1 MLEGNKE
8 HNYEEDS
15 NEDYIEGNN
24 HAYLEYGYCGDH
36 YRGNAEEVEQTPTI
50 DCINKR
56 NSLDEGRLNNN
67 NKIDIDKRLLESK
80 EKGHIIENSNNT
92 KEKNEINS
100 AFYRNSKVL
109 LQQGKYLI
117 RDHGDL
123 GLESFRLWMANLNS
137 GKDIKK
143 FNSMLL
149 KRIPLKLRME
159 FLRDGKF
166 GEEDGDNNIKK
177 SVL

>member
-1 MLEGNKE
+1 M
-8 HNYEEDS
+8 
-15 NEDYIEGNN
+15 
-24 HAYLEYGYCGDH
+24 
-36 YRGNAEEVEQTPTI
+36 EQTPTI
-50 DCINKR
+50 DCVNKR

-67 NKIDIDKRLLESK
+67 NNKIDIYKRLLESK

-123 GLESFRLWMANLNS
+123 GLESFQLWMANLNS

-149 KRIPLKLRME
+149 KRLPLKLIRE

-166 GEEDGDNNIKK
+166 GEEDGDTNIKK
-177 SVL
+177 